1 MTTTTDLAA
10 ITGPSAWRGDELASR
25 TDWIYQL
32 SDAERTELEQV
43 GRQFLADDPD
53 LRTVV
58 AADYPLTVCAP
69 AVAEWAAD
77 MDSGRGFVLV
87 RGLRVQDAQTRCRAR
102 CTSSWACTWAC
113 RCVRTSSVT

>member
-1 MTTTTDLAA
+1 MTTTTNLAA

-25 TDWIYQL
+25 KDWIYQL

-53 LRTVV
+53 LRRWSRRLP
-58 AADYPLTVCAP
+58 AD
-69 AVAEWAAD
+69 
-77 MDSGRGFVLV
+77 
-87 RGLRVQDAQTRCRAR
+87 GLRARRGGVGRDMAPGEASSSCAACGCRSAPTRCRAR